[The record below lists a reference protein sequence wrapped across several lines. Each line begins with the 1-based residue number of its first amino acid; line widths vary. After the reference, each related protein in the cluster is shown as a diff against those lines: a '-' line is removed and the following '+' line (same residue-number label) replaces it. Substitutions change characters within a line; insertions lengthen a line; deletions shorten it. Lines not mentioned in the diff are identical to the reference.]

1 MATPPRISTRTKL
14 AVDVTLLLSLMVVS
28 APQATGIGLHEW
40 LSVLF
45 VPVFVVHL
53 VLNWDW
59 IARVYRRFL
68 KPLGATTRINA
79 VWDLLIYGVMVLVFF
94 SGVLASRAALPA
106 FLTAFV
112 PDAFW
117 NDLHHVTS
125 NLLLPLLGI
134 HLGLHAKWIVRAIRA
149 RKESA

>member
-1 MATPPRISTRTKL
+1 MGTPPRISTRTKL
-14 AVDVTLLLSLMVVS
+14 WVDVTLLLSVMVVS
-28 APQATGIGLHEW
+28 APHATGIPLHEW
-40 LSVLF
+40 LSFVF

-53 VLNWDW
+53 VMNWDW
-59 IARVYRRFL
+59 ILRVYQRFAR
-68 KPLGATTRINA
+68 PLGATTRINA
-79 VWDLLIYGVMVLVFF
+79 LWDLLIYGVMVFVFF

-125 NLLLPLLGI
+125 NLLLPLIGI
-134 HLGLHAKWIVRAIRA
+134 HLGLHAKWIVRAIRR
-149 RKESA
+149 RKEAG